1 MRGNHKMNI
10 SCWSYDQHL
19 SFKSTLGN
27 REIDQLTTLV
37 KFEGLEL
44 RLKQSGQNRSTTP
57 DVKVKRVPQ
66 RNVTPLGRR

>member
-1 MRGNHKMNI
+1 MRGNHKMKI

-27 REIDQLTTLV
+27 REIDQLATLV

-44 RLKQSGQNRSTTP
+44 RLK
-57 DVKVKRVPQ
+57 
-66 RNVTPLGRR
+66 